1 MMFFPSN
8 PPENPGPSVPW
19 PLCRYYWA
27 VTLHGALQ
35 RARKR
40 RVPSNAPC
48 PSAAS
53 QWLHRWHTPRQ
64 RPSHPRFHLKNWPID
79 PLEVKLTIENN
90 SLLEVLIVYKSLPKK
105 MIFLEKPLNG
115 MVFGLPGLIHFGLKS
130 ATSTNC
136 NKGGEKTDV
145 LDPPAAI
152 AAMPGASGGHL
163 ELNVAWKVSQGK
175 NGTPGTKR
183 RWAPW
188 HCSVGTGSLK
198 ELEQLSEFMTLKT
211 IAKQIFTLRPQ
222 NVTSHPT
229 CPRFFTTPTKAQFF
243 WLIPLVLKVAAI
255 EDASRES
262 NGVSTLLE
270 VEISNF

>member
-27 VTLHGALQ
+27 VNLHGALQ

-64 RPSHPRFHLKNWPID
+64 RPSHPRFHLQLIPWKS
-79 PLEVKLTIENN
+79 KTIKDN

-115 MVFGLPGLIHFGLKS
+115 MVFGPPGLIHFGLKS
-130 ATSTNC
+130 ATSTLEQRRRKNRC
-136 NKGGEKTDV
+136 LGPSCCYSCYMLLCLV
-145 LDPPAAI
+145 LPVAISNWMSLGRSHRARTAHLGPNDAERHDTVPWAPAAF
-152 AAMPGASGGHL
+152 S
-163 ELNVAWKVSQGK
+163 
-175 NGTPGTKR
+175 
-183 RWAPW
+183 
-188 HCSVGTGSLK
+188 
-198 ELEQLSEFMTLKT
+198 
-211 IAKQIFTLRPQ
+211 
-222 NVTSHPT
+222 
-229 CPRFFTTPTKAQFF
+229 
-243 WLIPLVLKVAAI
+243 
-255 EDASRES
+255 
-262 NGVSTLLE
+262 
-270 VEISNF
+270 